1 MEYNVLPDN
10 VYDLEGLELWHN
22 QFMNMTYYQRKMSND
37 MSIQQYGE
45 DNITRYNKRKSKLL
59 DFETSNNEEIPY
71 LSEDTD
77 LFQYEHDLDHAQDRY
92 VKVKTAEADGLILMY
107 DLRDFEEE
115 FRILPFPELLH
126 VYQKKWEAFNA
137 LPSNKRSLSNQTA
150 ESIFGVDNYNLYNVI
165 SNRYMMMIENL
176 GKREIHLNPYSKMGT
191 YYTPSEMKG
200 IPTDKTLINTES
212 GEIKDKYTWA
222 SKLDKLSS
230 LLENCADNGRRS
242 IIKEQIKSLWWNPE
256 IPFSIESA
264 SKTYLRKK

>member
-59 DFETSNNEEIPY
+59 DFETTNNEETSY

-77 LFQYEHDLDHAQDRY
+77 SFQYEHDPDHAQERY
-92 VKVKTAEADGLILMY
+92 VKVKTAETDGLILMY
-107 DLRDFEEE
+107 DLRDFEGE
-115 FRILPFPELLH
+115 FRILPFSELLH
-126 VYQKKWEAFNA
+126 AYQKKWEAFNA

-176 GKREIHLNPYSKMGT
+176 EKHQDLTPYSEINT
-191 YYTPSEMKG
+191 YYTLSEMKG
-200 IPTDKTLINTES
+200 AQTDKTLINIES
-212 GEIKDKYTWA
+212 GEIKDKYAWA

-230 LLENCADNGRRS
+230 LLENCADNGRRNV
-242 IIKEQIKSLWWNPE
+242 IKEQIKSLWWNPE

-264 SKTYLRKK
+264 SKTYLRKR